1 MGRVYLLSSM
11 IIPLSFGCESATV
24 TVEEV
29 SVEEARRILKNGFIS
44 AVGHESTAKFLSRIL
59 GLEVKPSRETIY
71 LNEGDVAIAIQFR
84 ERIQKLELQE
94 DEIEEYF
101 RKGKARLLKIT
112 VERVKKKYPLRE
124 SRTAH
129 M

>member
-11 IIPLSFGCESATV
+11 IVPVPFEYKSATV
-24 TVEEV
+24 TIEEI
-29 SVEEARRILKNGFIS
+29 SAEEARRLLKNGFIS
-44 AVGHESTAKFLSRIL
+44 AVGHEPTARFLSRIL

-94 DEIEEYF
+94 DEIEEHF
-101 RKGKARLLKIT
+101 RKGKVRLLKIT
-112 VERVKKKYPLRE
+112 VNTLKRSVKKCLARI
-124 SRTAH
+124 
-129 M
+129 

>member
-11 IIPLSFGCESATV
+11 IVPVPFEYKSATV
-24 TVEEV
+24 TIEEI
-29 SVEEARRILKNGFIS
+29 SAEEARRLLKNGFIS
-44 AVGHESTAKFLSRIL
+44 AVGHEPTARFLSRIL

-101 RKGKARLLKIT
+101 RKGKVRLLKIT